1 MAPEVRDGRHY
12 DSATNPSLKPS
23 DVWCIG
29 LILFEL
35 VTLIPVWDL
44 KFDITIKIMTNP
56 DEVWKLVNDISC
68 YDPQL
73 CLLIKKCL
81 SVEPENRPTV
91 DQILKKKFMKR
102 HLRYLQNSKGK
113 FIKAQAQQWI
123 EASGSHD
130 SNSNISIGDSIEDEP
145 SIYSI
150 QVEDQGDEDRSISA
164 VRPRRNSKCTNLD
177 ECNEL
182 VYKKKKRNKRN
193 RKPRY

>member
-56 DEVWKLVNDISC
+56 EEVWTLISDISC

-73 CLLIKKCL
+73 NLLIKKCL
-81 SVEPENRPTV
+81 SVEPEKRPTV

-102 HLRYLQNSKGK
+102 HLRYLQNNKGK
-113 FIKAQAQQWI
+113 YIKAQTQHWI

-130 SNSNISIGDSIEDEP
+130 SNSNISI
-145 SIYSI
+145 
-150 QVEDQGDEDRSISA
+150 
-164 VRPRRNSKCTNLD
+164 
-177 ECNEL
+177 
-182 VYKKKKRNKRN
+182 
-193 RKPRY
+193 